1 MMNTTTLKN
10 VFEEHNM
17 TEQEIY
23 SNLLN
28 GDSSTVIAVAE
39 MACGDKDVIEVL
51 TIFFMV
57 KIMEKGKLFEPSI
70 VDENIKKVLDVM
82 KERGFKFRINNLLG
96 AFAITFPNG
105 ESKIYNSEDVNM
117 KSIFEFIS
125 KN

>member
-1 MMNTTTLKN
+1 MMNTTTLKD

-28 GDSSTVIAVAE
+28 GDSSTVIAVSE
-39 MACGDKDVIEVL
+39 MACGDKDVIEAL

-82 KERGFKFRINNLLG
+82 KGRGFEFRINNLLG

-105 ESKIYNSEDVNM
+105 ESEIYNSEDVNM

>member
-1 MMNTTTLKN
+1 
-10 VFEEHNM
+10 M

-28 GDSSTVIAVAE
+28 GDSSTVIAVSE
-39 MACGDKDVIEVL
+39 MACGDKDVIEAL

-82 KERGFKFRINNLLG
+82 KGRGFKFRINNLLG

-105 ESKIYNSEDVNM
+105 ESEIYNSEDVNM